1 MLWSRRPQSGFTV
14 VEVALVMMLFA
25 LLAGVVLAANE
36 LILSARARA
45 LSTDLDAY
53 RTAYFGFLDRYR
65 AMPGD
70 MGTAIRDIRGVTING
85 NGDGR
90 IEAAGG
96 LDEPA
101 MAWDH
106 LLRAGYLQGRY
117 RTGDRPAPVNVFGA
131 PARVETGNR
140 FAGGGAARHNF
151 NTGNLV
157 PASVLAEID
166 RKLDDGFATT
176 GAVRFSY
183 VDTAG
188 APPAAERCFD
198 TLAVSAGSWRIGN
211 DDDTNC
217 GATWLLP

>member
-1 MLWSRRPQSGFTV
+1 MLWLHRRQGGFTV

-36 LILSARARA
+36 LILSARARTLGA
-45 LSTDLDAY
+45 DLDAY
-53 RTAYFGFLDRYR
+53 RSAYFGFLDRYR

-70 MGTAIRDIRGVTING
+70 MGTAVRDIRGATTNG

-90 IEAAGG
+90 IEPVGAV
-96 LDEPA
+96 DEPA
-101 MAWDH
+101 AAWEH
-106 LLRAGYLQGRY
+106 LVRAGYLQGSL
-117 RTGDRPAPVNVFGA
+117 RTSDRLAPVNVFGA
-131 PARVETGNR
+131 PARIETGNR
-140 FAGGGAARHNF
+140 FAGSSAPRHNF
-151 NTGNLV
+151 NTGNLI

-166 RKLDDGFATT
+166 RKLDDGAATT

-188 APPAAERCFD
+188 VPPAAERCFD

-211 DDDTNC
+211 SEDTNC

>member
-1 MLWSRRPQSGFTV
+1 MLWLHRRQGGFTV

-25 LLAGVVLAANE
+25 LLAGIVLAANE

-45 LSTDLDAY
+45 LSADLDAY
-53 RTAYFGFLDRYR
+53 RSAYFGFLDRYR

-70 MGTAIRDIRGVTING
+70 MGTAVRDIRGTTTNG

-90 IEAAGG
+90 IEAAGVV
-96 LDEPA
+96 DEPA
-101 MAWDH
+101 LAWEH
-106 LLRAGYLQGRY
+106 LVRAGYLQGRY
-117 RTGDRPAPVNVFGA
+117 RTIDRPAPVNVFGA

-140 FAGGGAARHNF
+140 FAGGVAVRHNF

-188 APPAAERCFD
+188 VPPAAERCFD
-198 TLAVSAGSWRIGN
+198 TLAVAAGLWRIGN
-211 DDDTNC
+211 GEDTNC